1 MKYIFIDSS
10 ACYLVK
16 NKIMKEN
23 IQSGCAGDCMK
34 GFSPT
39 FMVLAVLFCVCLIVA
54 NLMEIKTITLGPLTI
69 TAGVIV
75 FPISYIINDCIVE
88 IYGFARARF
97 VIWLGF
103 AMNLLVTVLLQIGLW
118 LPGDSAWQGQEAME
132 LVFGAVP
139 RILAASFIAFICG
152 SMVNA
157 YVMSRMRIRS
167 GSAKGFSGRAIMS
180 TVLGEGTDSAI
191 FFPIAFGGV
200 LDWPVVLT
208 LIVTQTLLKTL
219 YEIMILPVTI
229 RLVERLRRIEGN
241 ADPDSGVSYKWW
253 KINEI

>member
-1 MKYIFIDSS
+1 MNKAENNS
-10 ACYLVK
+10 K
-16 NKIMKEN
+16 NRTPL
-23 IQSGCAGDCMK
+23 
-34 GFSPT
+34 SPT
-39 FMVLAVLFCVCLIVA
+39 FLVLTVLFCVCLIVA
-54 NLMEIKTITLGPLTI
+54 NLMEIKTVDLGPMTI

-103 AMNLLVTVLLQIGLW
+103 IMNLFVTLLLQIGLW
-118 LPGDSAWQGQEAME
+118 LPGDAAWTGQSAME

-139 RILAASFIAFICG
+139 RILVASFTAFICG

-157 YVMSRMRIRS
+157 YVMNRMKLNS
-167 GSAKGFSGRAIMS
+167 GGTGKGFSLRAIVS
-180 TVLGEGTDSAI
+180 TVFGEGTDSAI

-200 LDWPVVLT
+200 LPVSTVIT
-208 LIVTQTLLKTL
+208 LILTQTLLKTV
-219 YEIMILPVTI
+219 YEILILPVTI
-229 RLVERLRRIEGN
+229 KVVGRLRRIESDFSDN
-241 ADPDSGVSYKWW
+241 DSVFNNKWR